1 MKQVL
6 TTVLL
11 TICCAT
17 AQAQNEIPESVK
29 TYNHAIK
36 LYATGMFNPYDGVYL
51 RNIES
56 FTRQSSFS
64 DYVQPT
70 LAVMLRNKDGNYH
83 ELELSQ
89 VSVRSTE
96 FGTMTHGPGA
106 TPIYRPDYRLLATR
120 IAARYEFILPLIKKR
135 NALFVPAAG
144 LAVMP
149 YYSRNRMTPY
159 STANVPITM
168 SALGAKT
175 FIVPHLQVNLSKR
188 IFIDANIPIC
198 LTDFSRVRQDIKNPT
213 LPVNAQKYTIADVRF
228 LPKFYTA
235 RLGIGVKL

>member
-6 TTVLL
+6 TTTLL

-17 AQAQNEIPESVK
+17 VQAQDALPESPK

-64 DYVQPT
+64 DYVQPA
-70 LAVMLRNKDGNYH
+70 LAVTLRNKDGNYH

-89 VSVRSTE
+89 VGVRSTE
-96 FGTMTHGPGA
+96 FGTLTHGPGA
-106 TPIYRPDYRLLATR
+106 TIYRPDYRLLATH

-135 NALFVPAAG
+135 NARFVPAAG

-149 YYSRNRMTPY
+149 YYSRNRLTPY
-159 STANVPITM
+159 SNANVPITM

-175 FIVPHLQVNLSKR
+175 FLIPHLQVNLSKR

-198 LTDFSRVRQDIKNPT
+198 LTDFSTVRQDIKDPT
-213 LPVNAQKYTIADVRF
+213 LPVNAQKYTIVDVRF

-235 RLGIGVKL
+235 RLGVGVKL